1 MGVGEEEFEQ
11 EPYVGLE
18 FNTADDAR
26 IFYGNYASRVGFKI
40 RSGQLYRS
48 RVDGSVCNR
57 RFVCWKEGF
66 QINSRTGC
74 PAFIRV
80 KKSDSGKWV
89 LDQFAK
95 DHNHDLDACE
105 ENHPAN
111 SQCKSSATTAKVVD
125 LCRKPRIKQ
134 LDVVNNG
141 CSSSSSI
148 ASAKRVKP
156 GANEGQ
162 VKLEPFVGL
171 KFDSANKAYQH
182 YDTYAGNVGFRVRIG
197 QLFRSK
203 NDGSIT
209 SRRFVCSKEGFQHPS
224 RVGCG
229 AFMRIKRHDN
239 GRWIVDRY
247 QLEHNHELEVQ
258 MKANRGSASRK
269 FLDEINET
277 SEKLDI
283 AKKHNGSLLKKHHMN
298 NIGSDWYTVLHNY
311 FQNRQAE
318 DIGFFCAVDVQ
329 MGCCRSLFWAD
340 GRSRFSCS
348 QFGDAIIFDT
358 SYKQN
363 NYVVPFATFVGVNH
377 HKQAVLLG
385 CALVADESTESF
397 IWLFETWLRA
407 MSGCHPKS
415 IIADQDDSILQAIA
429 QVFPSSHHRFSMWQI
444 KAKECEHL
452 SPLSSECK
460 YEYEKCVYQSHTVGE
475 FDAAWDALLSK
486 YGLRENAWLK
496 EMYEKRENWVPLY
509 LRGTFF
515 AGIPIDGGLDAFFY
529 PYLNSQT
536 SLEEFVVR
544 YEQGLEQRRGSERKE
559 DYNSFNL
566 QAFLQTNEPM
576 EEQCRRLYTL
586 SVFKVFQRELLQSYS
601 YLGAKIHEQGAISR
615 YLIRKC
621 GNENEKHI
629 VTFCTS
635 NLDVSC
641 GCQMF
646 ESEGVLCRHAL
657 RLFQI
662 LDIRELPSRYILHRW
677 TRSAEYGTIRDF
689 DSGGSSHE
697 IKAKMIW
704 SLREIAAKYVE
715 FGATSFEKYKLAY
728 EIMHEGGRKLCW
740 QRLQAQI

>member
-18 FNTADDAR
+18 FDTADDAR
-26 IFYGNYASRVGFKI
+26 IFYGNYALRVGFRI

-57 RFVCWKEGF
+57 RFVCWKE
-66 QINSRTGC
+66 
-74 PAFIRV
+74 
-80 KKSDSGKWV
+80 
-89 LDQFAK
+89 
-95 DHNHDLDACE
+95 
-105 ENHPAN
+105 
-111 SQCKSSATTAKVVD
+111 ATTAKVVD
-125 LCRKPRIKQ
+125 LCRKPQMKQ
-134 LDVVNNG
+134 LDVVDNG

-148 ASAKRVKP
+148 ARAKRIKP
-156 GANEGQ
+156 GANEGL
-162 VKLEPFVGL
+162 VKLEPYV
-171 KFDSANKAYQH
+171 
-182 YDTYAGNVGFRVRIG
+182 
-197 QLFRSK
+197 LFRSK

-224 RVGCG
+224 R
-229 AFMRIKRHDN
+229 
-239 GRWIVDRY
+239 
-247 QLEHNHELEVQ
+247 HNHELEMQ
-258 MKANRGSASRK
+258 MKASRGSSSRK
-269 FLDEINET
+269 FLDEINES

-283 AKKHNGSLLKKHHMN
+283 VKKHNGSLIKETLWVAVGVFSGLMA
-298 NIGSDWYTVLHNY
+298 DL
-311 FQNRQAE
+311 
-318 DIGFFCAVDVQ
+318 GFH
-329 MGCCRSLFWAD
+329 
-340 GRSRFSCS
+340 CS

-377 HKQAVLLG
+377 HKQPVLLG
-385 CALVADESTESF
+385 CALVADESKESF

-415 IIADQDDSILQAIA
+415 IIADHDDSILEAIA

-444 KAKECEHL
+444 KTKEREHL
-452 SPLSSECK
+452 SPLSSDCK

-475 FDAAWDALLSK
+475 FDAAWDALLRK

-515 AGIPIDGGLDAFFY
+515 AGIPMDGSLDAFFD

-544 YEQGLEQRRGSERKE
+544 YEQGLEQRRGNERKE

-629 VTFCTS
+629 VTFCSS

-677 TRSAEYGTIRDF
+677 TRSAEYGTVRDF
-689 DSGGSSHE
+689 ESGGSSHE
-697 IKAKMIW
+697 IKAKMVW
-704 SLREIAAKYVE
+704 SLREIAARYVE

-728 EIMHEGGRKLCW
+728 EIMHEGGGNFAGREARGKGGDKLRRANEELC
-740 QRLQAQI
+740 

>member
-18 FNTADDAR
+18 FDTSDDAR
-26 IFYGNYASRVGFKI
+26 IFYSNYASQVGFRI

-80 KKSDSGKWV
+80 KRSDSGKWV

-95 DHNHDLDACE
+95 DHNHDIDACE
-105 ENHPAN
+105 ENHPVN
-111 SQCKSSATTAKVVD
+111 SRCKSSATTAKVVD
-125 LCRKPRIKQ
+125 LCCKPRIKQ
-134 LDVVNNG
+134 LDVVDNG

-148 ASAKRVKP
+148 VSAKRIKP

-162 VKLEPFVGL
+162 VKIELYVGL
-171 KFDSANKAYQH
+171 KFDSANEAYQY
-182 YDTYAGNVGFRVRIG
+182 YDAYAGNVGFRVRIG

-229 AFMRIKRHDN
+229 AFMRIKRHGN

-247 QLEHNHELEVQ
+247 QLEHNHELEMQ

-283 AKKHNGSLLKKHHMN
+283 AKKHNGSLIKKHRAN

-318 DIGFFCAVDVQ
+318 DVGFFYAVEVQ

-377 HKQAVLLG
+377 HKQPVLLG
-385 CALVADESTESF
+385 CALLADESKESF

-415 IIADQDDSILQAIA
+415 IIADHDDSILQAIA

-444 KAKECEHL
+444 KTKEREHL
-452 SPLSSECK
+452 SPLSSDCK

-496 EMYEKRENWVPLY
+496 EMYEKHENWVPLY

-515 AGIPIDGGLDAFFY
+515 AGIPIDGSLDAFFD

-544 YEQGLEQRRGSERKE
+544 YEQGLEQRRGNERKE

-601 YLGAKIHEQGAISR
+601 YLGAKIHQQGAISR

-629 VTFCTS
+629 VTFCSS

-677 TRSAEYGTIRDF
+677 TRSAEYGTVRDF
-689 DSGGSSHE
+689 ESEGSSHE
-697 IKAKMIW
+697 SKAKMVW
-704 SLREIAAKYVE
+704 SLREIAAKYIE

-740 QRLQAQI
+740 QR

>member
-1 MGVGEEEFEQ
+1 MGVGEEEFEH

-18 FNTADDAR
+18 FDTADDAH
-26 IFYGNYASRVGFKI
+26 IFYGNYASRVGFRI

-89 LDQFAK
+89 LDQFVK
-95 DHNHDLDACE
+95 DHSHDLDTCE
-105 ENHPAN
+105 ENHLAN
-111 SQCKSSATTAKVVD
+111 SWGKSSATTAQVVD
-125 LCRKPRIKQ
+125 LCRKPQIKQ
-134 LDVVNNG
+134 LDVVDNG

-148 ASAKRVKP
+148 VSAKCIKP
-156 GANEGQ
+156 GANEGL
-162 VKLEPFVGL
+162 VKLEPYVGL
-171 KFDSANKAYQH
+171 KFDSANEAYQY

-247 QLEHNHELEVQ
+247 QLEHNHELEMQ

-269 FLDEINET
+269 LLDEINET

-283 AKKHNGSLLKKHHMN
+283 AKKHNGSLVKKHRVN

-318 DIGFFCAVDVQ
+318 DIRFFYAVDVQ

-348 QFGDAIIFDT
+348 RFGYAIIFYT

-377 HKQAVLLG
+377 HKQPVLLG
-385 CALVADESTESF
+385 CALVANESKESF

-407 MSGCHPKS
+407 MSGCHPNS
-415 IIADQDDSILQAIA
+415 IIADHDDSILQAIA

-444 KAKECEHL
+444 KTKECEHL
-452 SPLSSECK
+452 SPLGSDCK

-486 YGLRENAWLK
+486 YSLRENAWLK

-509 LRGTFF
+509 LRGTLF
-515 AGIPIDGGLDAFFY
+515 AGIPIDGLDAFFD
-529 PYLNSQT
+529 PCLNSQT
-536 SLEEFVVR
+536 SLEEFVLR
-544 YEQGLEQRRGSERKE
+544 YEQGLEQRCGNERKE

-566 QAFLQTNEPM
+566 QAYLQTNEPM

-601 YLGAKIHEQGAISR
+601 YLGAKIHEQGAICR
-615 YLIRKC
+615 YLIYKC

-629 VTFCTS
+629 VTFCSS

-662 LDIRELPSRYILHRW
+662 LDIRELPSCYILHRW
-677 TRSAEYGTIRDF
+677 TRSAEYGTVRDF
-689 DSGGSSHE
+689 ESGGSSHE
-697 IKAKMIW
+697 IKAKMVW

-728 EIMHEGGRKLCW
+728 EIMHEGGRKLCR
-740 QRLQAQI
+740 QS

>member
-18 FNTADDAR
+18 FDTSDDAR
-26 IFYGNYASRVGFKI
+26 IFYSNYASRVGFRI

-66 QINSRTGC
+66 QISSRTGC

-80 KKSDSGKWV
+80 KRSDSGKWV

-105 ENHPAN
+105 ENHPVN
-111 SQCKSSATTAKVVD
+111 SRCKSSATTAKVVD
-125 LCRKPRIKQ
+125 LCCKPRIKQ
-134 LDVVNNG
+134 LDVVDNG

-148 ASAKRVKP
+148 VSAKRIKP

-162 VKLEPFVGL
+162 VKIEPYVSL
-171 KFDSANKAYQH
+171 KFDSANEAYQY
-182 YDTYAGNVGFRVRIG
+182 YDAYAGNVGFRVRIG

-247 QLEHNHELEVQ
+247 QLEHNHELEMQ

-283 AKKHNGSLLKKHHMN
+283 AKKHNGSLIKKHRVN

-311 FQNRQAE
+311 FQNQQAE
-318 DIGFFCAVDVQ
+318 DVGFFYAVEVQ

-340 GRSRFSCS
+340 GRSR
-348 QFGDAIIFDT
+348 
-358 SYKQN
+358 
-363 NYVVPFATFVGVNH
+363 
-377 HKQAVLLG
+377 
-385 CALVADESTESF
+385 
-397 IWLFETWLRA
+397 A

-415 IIADQDDSILQAIA
+415 IIADHDDSILQAIA
-429 QVFPSSHHRFSMWQI
+429 
-444 KAKECEHL
+444 
-452 SPLSSECK
+452 
-460 YEYEKCVYQSHTVGE
+460 KCVYQSHTVGE

-496 EMYEKRENWVPLY
+496 ELYEKRENWVPL
-509 LRGTFF
+509 
-515 AGIPIDGGLDAFFY
+515 
-529 PYLNSQT
+529 
-536 SLEEFVVR
+536 
-544 YEQGLEQRRGSERKE
+544 
-559 DYNSFNL
+559 
-566 QAFLQTNEPM
+566 
-576 EEQCRRLYTL
+576 
-586 SVFKVFQRELLQSYS
+586 
-601 YLGAKIHEQGAISR
+601 
-615 YLIRKC
+615 
-621 GNENEKHI
+621 
-629 VTFCTS
+629 
-635 NLDVSC
+635 
-641 GCQMF
+641 
-646 ESEGVLCRHAL
+646 HAL

-677 TRSAEYGTIRDF
+677 TRSAEYGSVRDF
-689 DSGGSSHE
+689 ESEGSSHE
-697 IKAKMIW
+697 IKAKMVW
-704 SLREIAAKYVE
+704 SLREIAAKYIE

-740 QRLQAQI
+740 QRPMSEYVLIVGSLSMRLFKSIVVKQLASAISEKGICRS